1 MNSEKFKVTTH
12 SSFLNFSLLPLLP
25 FFSSSPDFPITL
37 SPPHIFSP
45 SLNYYLCALNLKT
58 TKMIL
63 KEQLKELVE
72 RRDALRRFL

>member
-1 MNSEKFKVTTH
+1 MKNEHGTMNNEKCKVTTH
-12 SSFLNFSLLPLLP
+12 SSFLNFSL
-25 FFSSSPDFPITL
+25 SSPDLPITL
-37 SPPHIFSP
+37 SPSHIFSP
-45 SLNYYLCALNLKT
+45 SLNYYLCALNFKT